1 MPLSIKDYLPLD
13 TPQNIQIRISR
24 IDEKIMK
31 LKYEQIIAVQ
41 EKIFNSIN
49 SINEE
54 KQNLDNILNKLLKK
68 VKNKNITQK
77 LQQMIE
83 IGEKI
88 DEIKSLMEDFAF
100 YTGADINNKED
111 NILKRRDNIYKKV
124 YFLKDKVNDLVDSK
138 DRIFK
143 SKTKHFVESVGKILS
158 QAEKGAV
165 FSNMVFL
172 DANNKYKKSEIE
184 KLEKERSE
192 IKKHEIK
199 RYNESITPNKTL

>member
-172 DANNKYKKSEIE
+172 DTNNKYKKSEIE

-199 RYNESITPNKTL
+199 RYNESITPDKTL